1 MPTTDEDGW
10 RITDRVGV
18 AALGV
23 AAARAA
29 DTESENPLI
38 NDPFAR
44 VFLDA
49 VGDGMWNW
57 FAATEL
63 RPEVLAAEPDMPLMI
78 RGTCDYMASRT
89 VFFDQFFLRANN
101 AGVRQAVV
109 LPAGLDARAWR
120 LPWLGGTTVYELD
133 QPVVL
138 EFKVSTLQQRGVR
151 PRSNRVDVPVD
162 LGQDWPAALQQA
174 GFDISAPSA
183 WAVEG
188 ALPYLPAATQDLLLE
203 RIQTLTA
210 PGSRIAVE
218 TPGPNFNNV
227 DALERQRLMM
237 ERFRA
242 LATRLGHDGHDF
254 RDFEQPWYFE
264 DRTDVGAWL
273 RDRSW
278 KVSVQAA
285 EEMMARCDRYPPAG
299 IEAPRNLFV
308 SAERQGP

>member
-1 MPTTDEDGW
+1 VPGTDEDGW
-10 RITDRVGV
+10 KITERVGV

-29 DTESENPLI
+29 DTEGENPLI

-57 FAATEL
+57 FATTEL
-63 RPEVLAAEPDMPLMI
+63 PPEVLAAEPNMPLII

-101 AGVRQAVV
+101 AGVRQAVI

-133 QPVVL
+133 QPGVL

-151 PRSNRVDVPVD
+151 PRSNLVDVPVD
-162 LGQDWPAALQQA
+162 LRQDWPAALQQE

-188 ALPYLPAATQDLLLE
+188 VLPYLPAATQDLLFE

-210 PGSRIAVE
+210 AGSRIAVE
-218 TPGPNFNNV
+218 APGPDFNNA

-242 LATRLGHDGHDF
+242 LATQLGRDGHDF

-264 DRTDVGAWL
+264 DRTDVGEWL
-273 RDRSW
+273 RDRGW
-278 KVSVQAA
+278 KVSVQTA
-285 EEMMARCDRYPPAG
+285 EEMMARSDRYPPEG